1 MGSRNEALRTVILF
15 PTTTISDT
23 RIKISHLQKN
33 KSLNFFNQRRS
44 CGEELGGFSHHSYA
58 VLSIFIVISTR
69 VDTHRLNIF

>member
-33 KSLNFFNQRRS
+33 KSLNFFPTTIPTNFNNLLLFLQTIVV
-44 CGEELGGFSHHSYA
+44 SY
-58 VLSIFIVISTR
+58 VFLY
-69 VDTHRLNIF
+69 L